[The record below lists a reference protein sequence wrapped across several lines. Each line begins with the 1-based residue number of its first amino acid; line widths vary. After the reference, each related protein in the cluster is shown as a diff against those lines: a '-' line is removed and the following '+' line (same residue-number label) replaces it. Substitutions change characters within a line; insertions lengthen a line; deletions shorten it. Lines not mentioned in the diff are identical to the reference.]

1 MPQTLILKKYRME
14 KIKIIMISV
23 IFLLSLIVVNASELN
38 EDYSIELIS
47 NITLINDF
55 TEGDGNII
63 DPPRSYLFEGEQ
75 LDFYV
80 QVFYS
85 SGVDQLDY
93 HNVYVTTNGYKMVY
107 CIESGKINDQLK
119 NYHCILTIE
128 TSESMHGDSAM
139 AVVVKSIDGEE
150 KMIELGRWF
159 LNPYIS
165 IGFTSDTAKFNILN
179 GTSRSYSD
187 TISVINTVEEGSEV
201 KTVMYISGYQTGSGS
216 CSVNLDNLYYY
227 AENGVYNTL
236 NDPRADEEGYIPI
249 NYGDNFNS
257 PYQFKDKYEIILNH
271 KTVQENETINIKF
284 KFNVPDN
291 CENINFPNIIIWS
304 AADGSWGPVVG
315 KILNFESELVE
326 SFDLNNYELS
336 ILGNIDF
343 GQALPGT
350 TVYSDPVYLS
360 IGPENEY
367 NIPLNMYISGTDFYD
382 SSSSSA
388 RCPVA
393 NQLALDNLYY
403 YAENG
408 VYNTLND
415 PRADEEGYVQI
426 NYGIGLNNPFNF
438 YNGYELIQVQGI
450 NLPSD
455 EPYYYP
461 ANSLSPEDNMTLKFR
476 LNVPAPC
483 TGNFD
488 VGRVFIFGTIDGE
501 DYITNSIGFNLKVS
515 EDVKIE
521 DVSNFTLVIDGE
533 EKHPDVSNL
542 TIPKLLDYPYD
553 YLFEGDQINFD
564 VHVYTPNGIREIEK
578 VVFTTGDTAG
588 FGNNEMSVC
597 TLSEIIDS
605 LNAIYYCSWDVDN
618 INEAYGHYNTGVDT
632 ILFSGAGDFGYL
644 GLYAFNLDNPNIPPE
659 NETEFNHTLK
669 ELFIEGI
676 ININPGTGVGLHIQ
690 PKDIFNYANIIDVED
705 RFGTKLFTLTGQ
717 GVATLN
723 SLSLPNNNNA
733 INVFGGF
740 VGYGNTKTTLQVLN
754 SLNNIIPVTILT
766 AEDSTV
772 PILNFARYYEYPY
785 YYDVGSIKASWYDSP
800 YREGVLSFSV
810 EDENADREFFSAHAN
825 GDGVSATYTVD
836 NLVIN
841 GNLNVT
847 GCIIYNSTG
856 TPVTLGDCI

>member
-1 MPQTLILKKYRME
+1 ME

-216 CSVNLDNLYYY
+216 CSVN
-227 AENGVYNTL
+227 
-236 NDPRADEEGYIPI
+236 
-249 NYGDNFNS
+249 
-257 PYQFKDKYEIILNH
+257 
-271 KTVQENETINIKF
+271 
-284 KFNVPDN
+284 
-291 CENINFPNIIIWS
+291 
-304 AADGSWGPVVG
+304 
-315 KILNFESELVE
+315 
-326 SFDLNNYELS
+326 
-336 ILGNIDF
+336 
-343 GQALPGT
+343 
-350 TVYSDPVYLS
+350 
-360 IGPENEY
+360 
-367 NIPLNMYISGTDFYD
+367 
-382 SSSSSA
+382 
-388 RCPVA
+388 
-393 NQLALDNLYY
+393 LDNLYY